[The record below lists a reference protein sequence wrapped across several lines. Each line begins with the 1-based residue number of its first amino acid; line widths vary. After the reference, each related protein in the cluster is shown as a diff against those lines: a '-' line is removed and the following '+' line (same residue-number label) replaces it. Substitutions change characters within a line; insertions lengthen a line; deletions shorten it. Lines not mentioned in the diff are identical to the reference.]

1 MERFKKT
8 EQELIELFYFKFQ
21 DVPLLSRMDAV
32 MEYVIDEYE
41 TLYDRT
47 VSEEEC
53 EILKN
58 RFMGMYVTRDLYEIY
73 NWLLEEAGY
82 TSNPSGKVL
91 RRKPNPSV

>member
-1 MERFKKT
+1 MERVKKT

-53 EILKN
+53 EILK
-58 RFMGMYVTRDLYEIY
+58 TDL
-73 NWLLEEAGY
+73 WGCM
-82 TSNPSGKVL
+82 
-91 RRKPNPSV
+91 